1 MQQAAIDIRNSFE
14 GISLP
19 PEFEFTEAERR
30 VFKPK
35 ENLTVS
41 QWADKHRVVTK
52 GPFPGPWSNAAAP
65 YLIEPMDCWNLPWI
79 RKIILRFAPQTG
91 KTQVAFNCLCFSIDQ
106 DPDTAMYV
114 MPDEKTSR
122 RISRRQILPMLKA
135 SPRTAE
141 MLSPRSVDTTMLSV
155 RFRNGMDLMMAWAT
169 SASELASES
178 VRYLFFDETDK
189 YPDASGDEADPISLG
204 EIRTTAYPHTK
215 KILYFSTPNREE
227 GVITRAVKEEADEIR
242 EYHAKCPIC
251 GSLQKMEFDSIA
263 WPAKIRDPR
272 IVQRRKLAKYACCN
286 CKMEWDDYLRDKA
299 VSMGKWV
306 CEKPVGRPAAVAF
319 LLPSWYSQF
328 VSLSDVAAKFL
339 RGLDDPKS
347 MKVFVTQHKAEPWVE
362 TFESKNDS
370 LILEHKTDLPPLV
383 VPKSAIALTC
393 GIDVQKK
400 GCWFAVRA
408 WEPDLTSHL
417 IQYGYLSTLDDVEI
431 LVFQTRYTIENS
443 TETMGIW
450 RAAMDT
456 GGGRVEGSEWSR
468 TEEIYQW
475 IRKNGRGYVFGIKGA
490 SRVQLKRVN
499 VKVIDKMPRRNRPI
513 PGGLE
518 LRILDTAQFKDLL
531 HWRLTR
537 KENES
542 QRFYLHSG
550 TGLDYTRQFLSE
562 QKRRDRRRRWYWKQ
576 TSSENHLLDCEVYAA
591 ACADSEWLPSLS
603 MLAASMA
610 REDTGNQ
617 NNRSAPPV
625 VARSKWI
632 TGAL

>member
-1 MQQAAIDIRNSFE
+1 
-14 GISLP
+14 
-19 PEFEFTEAERR
+19 
-30 VFKPK
+30 
-35 ENLTVS
+35 
-41 QWADKHRVVTK
+41 
-52 GPFPGPWSNAAAP
+52 
-65 YLIEPMDCWNLPWI
+65 
-79 RKIILRFAPQTG
+79 
-91 KTQVAFNCLCFSIDQ
+91 
-106 DPDTAMYV
+106 
-114 MPDEKTSR
+114 
-122 RISRRQILPMLKA
+122 
-135 SPRTAE
+135 
-141 MLSPRSVDTTMLSV
+141 
-155 RFRNGMDLMMAWAT
+155 
-169 SASELASES
+169 
-178 VRYLFFDETDK
+178 
-189 YPDASGDEADPISLG
+189 
-204 EIRTTAYPHTK
+204 
-215 KILYFSTPNREE
+215 
-227 GVITRAVKEEADEIR
+227 
-242 EYHAKCPIC
+242 
-251 GSLQKMEFDSIA
+251 
-263 WPAKIRDPR
+263 
-272 IVQRRKLAKYACCN
+272 
-286 CKMEWDDYLRDKA
+286 
-299 VSMGKWV
+299 
-306 CEKPVGRPAAVAF
+306 
-319 LLPSWYSQF
+319 
-328 VSLSDVAAKFL
+328 
-339 RGLDDPKS
+339 
-347 MKVFVTQHKAEPWVE
+347 
-362 TFESKNDS
+362 
-370 LILEHKTDLPPLV
+370 
-383 VPKSAIALTC
+383 
-393 GIDVQKK
+393 
-400 GCWFAVRA
+400 
-408 WEPDLTSHL
+408 
-417 IQYGYLSTLDDVEI
+417 
-431 LVFQTRYTIENS
+431 
-443 TETMGIW
+443 
-450 RAAMDT
+450 MDT